1 MTPNSAQGSKTTAD
15 TATTSAKIGFSDG
28 WPNWAKPVFALAVAA
43 IWIGMPLVA
52 AWSLSARTV
61 QAGGVVDYQPVLVVL
76 VGMTTAT
83 ITGIFVFMTFR
94 IDRGTRLKV
103 EEVTGKA
110 LKDEKKKLD
119 KATKNAEDA
128 VKNANCKID
137 KEIEKKLSAEISP
150 EKIRKKV
157 EEHVSEEKVREHVKA
172 MLMTD
177 AIVQAV
183 AASAQEQA
191 KSLDPDTIL
200 RISEHLKETA
210 DAWAPRIEDKE
221 RTGWWFFGRW
231 GRSRRNG

>member
-1 MTPNSAQGSKTTAD
+1 MR
-15 TATTSAKIGFSDG
+15 GFSDD
-28 WPNWAKPVFALAVAA
+28 WPDWAKPVFALAVAA
-43 IWIGMPLVA
+43 IWIGVPLVS

-119 KATKNAEDA
+119 KAIKDAKDA
-128 VKNANCKID
+128 VNNANCRVD
-137 KEIEKKLSAEISP
+137 KEIDKKLSPETSP
-150 EKIRKKV
+150 EKIREKV
-157 EEHVSEEKVREHVKA
+157 KEHVTEDKVRKHVTA
-172 MLMTD
+172 MLMVD
-177 AIVQAV
+177 ANVQAI
-183 AASAQEQA
+183 AAAAQEHA

-200 RISEHLKETA
+200 QISEHLREAT
-210 DAWAPRIEDKE
+210 DAWARCIEGKK
-221 RTGWWFFGRW
+221 RTGWRFFGRW